1 MDAALDALFRRIVE
15 WEGRVRDIAVTPRLE
30 RDALHKRVAGFDFS
44 RPRALETVVNEVA
57 DLLETGTL
65 HPTHPRY
72 FGLFN
77 PGSSRAGVVGDA
89 LAAVY
94 NPQVGARWHSPAA
107 TEIEQLTLEHF
118 RRRIGLESPEPA
130 ATFTTGG
137 SEANLTAVLVALT
150 RAFPRY
156 AEEGLAACD
165 GWPAFYASDQ
175 AHDSFVKIAHAAGL
189 GRRALRRVRS
199 DGRQRLDVDA
209 LRREIARDRRE
220 GRAPFLVIATVG
232 TTATGAIDPLPE
244 LAALCRDEG
253 LWLHAD
259 AAWGG
264 LAVLS
269 DSLRRHLA
277 GIQLADSITW
287 DAHKTLPVPMGA
299 GMFFCRW
306 RRSLEDTF
314 SVHTSYLP
322 EPEPGTSEAYQHSIQ
337 WSRRFIGLKIFL
349 TLAELGQAGV
359 GALIDH
365 QAAMG
370 RLLRE
375 SLAASGWRVT
385 NDSPLPLV
393 CFTRDGVS
401 PDAIRGIARAVATE
415 GAAWISELHLPSG
428 ERWLRACITHHRTTA
443 EDVQMLVD
451 AATRAFQAIDRLGS
465 RAG

>member
-1 MDAALDALFRRIVE
+1 
-15 WEGRVRDIAVTPRLE
+15 VRDLPVAPRLA
-30 RDALHKRVAGFDFS
+30 RDALRRRLAGFDFS
-44 RPRALETVVNEVA
+44 RPRALETVVDEVA

-65 HPTHPRY
+65 HPTHRRY

-77 PGSSRAGVVGDA
+77 PGSSRAGVLGDG
-89 LAAVY
+89 LAALY
-94 NPQVGARWHSPAA
+94 NPQVGAWWHSPAA

-137 SEANLTAVLVALT
+137 SEANLTAVLAALT
-150 RAFPRY
+150 RSFPRY
-156 AEEGLAACD
+156 GKEGLSAC
-165 GWPAFYASDQ
+165 GWPAFYGSDQ
-175 AHDSFVKIAHAAGL
+175 AHDSFVKIAHATGL
-189 GRRALRRVRS
+189 GRRALHRVRS
-199 DGRQRLDVDA
+199 DDRQRLDVDA
-209 LRREIARDRRE
+209 LREEIRRDRRE
-220 GRAPFLVIATVG
+220 GRSPFLVIATVG

-244 LAALCRDEG
+244 LAVLCRDEG

-269 DSLRRHLA
+269 GSLRRHVA
-277 GIQLADSITW
+277 GIELADSVTW

-306 RRSLEDTF
+306 RRSLEETF
-314 SVHTSYLP
+314 SVHTGYVP

-337 WSRRFIGLKIFL
+337 WSRRFIGLKVFL
-349 TLAELGQAGV
+349 TMAELGEAGV
-359 GALIDH
+359 EALIDH

-370 RLLRE
+370 RLLRQ
-375 SLAASGWRVT
+375 SLTACGWRVT

-393 CFTRDGVS
+393 CFTRDGLS
-401 PDAIRGIARAVATE
+401 PDAIGAIARAVATE
-415 GAAWISELHLPSG
+415 GIAWISELRLPSG
-428 ERWLRACITHHRTTA
+428 ERWLRACITHHLTTA

-451 AATRAFQAIDRLGS
+451 AVRRAFQVCCQAERGVLLSGTAS
-465 RAG
+465 RGL